1 MQSLIK
7 KDLLSLKSIS
17 MIFIPLTILF
27 QFFITWY
34 VSNMSGFLLNDL
46 SGVIFFIVLFNL
58 LMSYGLITHICNAEE
73 LSGVNKRIRS
83 LPISASTIVVAKFSS
98 ALIIVIS
105 INAITFGTLFFVQ
118 VILGYSIGIGY
129 SGGAV
134 QLLNALILLFISFY
148 LFAHFTFG
156 SYIAVWIGR
165 LFIVT
170 AVFLP
175 MFLSWPTSIVFG
187 IPIAVVTPLLNQF
200 FFISTLLLVGGSMW
214 FSILSYRDF
223 YKTKKKIKVTVSF
236 FSTFF
241 ILMFLTVISAVALS
255 SPPLNTKEEIINHI
269 SVEHLVINYKPDQS
283 IGSEIYGI
291 EYEVILTA
299 SPLSNPVLLQEIGIS
314 LIFPKEDPLYELI
327 GHDMGVHYSSWS
339 FHQNRPTF
347 WLNGETSSYD
357 IYVEQLLKA
366 ISESRPQIAIYEN
379 FQQNVPSRLVNY

>member
-34 VSNMSGFLLNDL
+34 VSSMSGFLLNDL
-46 SGVIFFIVLFNL
+46 SGIIFFIVLFNL

-83 LPISASTIVVAKFSS
+83 LPITVSTIVVAKFTST
-98 ALIIVIS
+98 LIILTS

-118 VILGYSIGIGY
+118 AILGHPVGIGD

-134 QLLNALILLFISFY
+134 LLINALILLFISFY

-175 MFLSWPTSIVFG
+175 MFLSWPSSLIFG
-187 IPIAVVTPLLNQF
+187 VPIGVITPLLNQF
-200 FFISTLLLVGGSMW
+200 FFISTLILVGSSMW
-214 FSILSYRDF
+214 FSIQSYRDF
-223 YKTKKKIKVTVSF
+223 YIEKKKLKMTMAF
-236 FSTFF
+236 FSTFI
-241 ILMFLTVISAVALS
+241 ILMLLIVTSAVALS
-255 SPPLNTKEEIINHI
+255 SPPLNTKEEIIDHI
-269 SVEHLVINYKPDQS
+269 SVERLVINYKPDQS
-283 IGSEIYGI
+283 YGREIYGI

-299 SPLSNPVLLQEIGIS
+299 SPLSNPELLQELGIS
-314 LIFPKEDPLYELI
+314 LVFSKDDPLFDLI

-347 WLNGETSSYD
+347 WLNGETSPYD
-357 IYVEQLLKA
+357 MDEDQLLKA
-366 ISESRPQIAIYEN
+366 ISESRPQIAIFEN
-379 FQQNVPSRLVNY
+379 FQIKAPTRLINY